1 MSTQINF
8 VDFLKEMNTEDS
20 WDRLASQY
28 RQAKHEAEMACNRL
42 EEIKTKLIGLMAGDK
57 REGNGVKV
65 VRQECKGNVDYK
77 RVPELLNVDLDK
89 YRKPSY
95 HKFVVTCI
103 N

>member
-1 MSTQINF
+1 MSTQVNF
-8 VDFLKEMNTEDS
+8 VEFLKELNTVETWDS
-20 WDRLASQY
+20 LADQY
-28 RQAKHEAEMACNRL
+28 KHAKRELEQAETLL
-42 EEIKTKLIGLMAGDK
+42 ESIKTKLISLMNGDK
-57 REGNGVKV
+57 REGNGLKI

-77 RVPELLNVDLDK
+77 RVPELLGVDLDE